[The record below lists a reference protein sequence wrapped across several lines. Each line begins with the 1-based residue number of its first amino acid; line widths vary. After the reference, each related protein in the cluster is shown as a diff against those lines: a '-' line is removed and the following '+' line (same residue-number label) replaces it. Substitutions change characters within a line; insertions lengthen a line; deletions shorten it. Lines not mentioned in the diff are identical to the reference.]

1 MKKLKK
7 IKLSL
12 IIFTVLLVS
21 SSCEK
26 DLYEDVVYQPEKS
39 TIKEVKFD
47 ELFKDSKFKNLLQNV
62 SNNSNLAR
70 SAFENQNGFTISNT
84 NVKVIQT
91 DSVTSYTM
99 LIQRDSISNSSY
111 FENLVIQEDIFN
123 NQKAFIIKYT
133 PHQIISTV
141 DNSFAFQGEIKKSQ
155 IAFTGFNRSGSY
167 QNTTQADCYIEVL
180 MCSYGEDH
188 VAGQGCVD
196 KPNPTLYLKKIAVLC
211 QDNGGGSGG
220 SGDISIGDPFNG
232 GGSSSGSDGDG
243 LGDPFSGGGS
253 NTGGSGT
260 GSTGTNND
268 GFDNEVVTS
277 PISNQDIINTYL
289 FYNSLSPN
297 QQSWA
302 NENVDAY
309 NQLIQYQIDNNW
321 SDQSEEFAVELI
333 DLANNEED
341 EELISNLINLSIVTK
356 QNGYFENSFDTNYY
370 NLINPYTEVDTQAY
384 NPLWSVYFT
393 TQCAIARYKLSQ
405 EPEWNNLYGWQQ
417 DTWVYW
423 EASKEML
430 HLGLDLIGL
439 VPVVGEVADLTNG
452 VIYTI
457 EGDGVN
463 ATLSFASTIPIAGWF
478 SAGVKFAKRADGLAY
493 TVKAANNLISF
504 GAYNSKKFRAAC
516 GIAVGDA
523 TKQAHHILPRGTQII
538 EHEVVQRAAKATT
551 NQGFHIDQALNGVAV
566 ATWRNQPNHN
576 TYNNLIKNKLD
587 DYLDDFP
594 NATPQQ
600 CYNKLVQIINQ
611 GKQAIL
617 NNPNT
622 HLNNITF

>member
-26 DLYEDVVYQPEKS
+26 DLYDDAVYKPEKS

-47 ELFKDSKFKNLLQNV
+47 ELFKDSKFKNLLQSV
-62 SNNSNLAR
+62 SNNSNMAR

-133 PHQIISTV
+133 PNQITSTV
-141 DNSFAFQGEIKKSQ
+141 DNSFTFQGEIKKSQ
-155 IAFTGFNRSGSY
+155 IAFTGFNRRGSY
-167 QNTTQADCYIEVL
+167 QNTTQSDCYIEVL

-243 LGDPFSGGGS
+243 LGDPFSGGS
-253 NTGGSGT
+253 SSTGGSGT

-309 NQLIQYQIDNNW
+309 DQLIQYQIDNNW
-321 SDQSEEFAVELI
+321 SDESEQFAEAALQTLCNGGGVDFTLQIILDPSFKNNPCLKGVYDTMIQNSPTANNYLNNFDSSMSVANLMFASSNTLSAASNAVTSPPQNYLISITFNSNNLNRPQLSIARTFIHELI
-333 DLANNEED
+333 HAEIFRKL
-341 EELISNLINLSIVTK
+341 LSISNHPSINL
-356 QNGYFENSFDTNYY
+356 
-370 NLINPYTEVDTQAY
+370 
-384 NPLWSVYFT
+384 
-393 TQCAIARYKLSQ
+393 
-405 EPEWNNLYGWQQ
+405 
-417 DTWVYW
+417 
-423 EASKEML
+423 
-430 HLGLDLIGL
+430 
-439 VPVVGEVADLTNG
+439 
-452 VIYTI
+452 
-457 EGDGVN
+457 
-463 ATLSFASTIPIAGWF
+463 TLSELYQNKENFPGLYDYYSRYTLNTIQLSDPQHQMMAQHYRDIISDAIKEFDNNQHSQDVYDALAW
-478 SAGVKFAKRADGLAY
+478 VGLMGEGSINMTTGLTSNP
-493 TVKAANNLISF
+493 TVAWQNL
-504 GAYNSKKFRAAC
+504 
-516 GIAVGDA
+516 
-523 TKQAHHILPRGTQII
+523 TQT
-538 EHEVVQRAAKATT
+538 QRI
-551 NQGFHIDQALNGVAV
+551 N
-566 ATWRNQPNHN
+566 
-576 TYNNLIKNKLD
+576 
-587 DYLDDFP
+587 
-594 NATPQQ
+594 
-600 CYNKLVQIINQ
+600 IINTVTTFESS
-611 GKQAIL
+611 
-617 NNPNT
+617 NT
-622 HLNNITF
+622 NCQ